1 MLASFDI
8 SASALA
14 AQRIRMNVIAE
25 NIANAHTT
33 RDEAGRAV
41 PYRRREV
48 IFRAERTGGQPGV
61 SVSEVREDRSEP
73 RRVWDPDHPDAVG
86 GYVAYPNVNV
96 IQEMVDMTLASRS
109 YEANVTAIETAKAM
123 SSAALRIIA

>member
-1 MLASFDI
+1 MQASLDI
-8 SASALA
+8 SASALT

-33 RDEAGRAV
+33 RDAQGQPA

-48 IFRAERTGGQPGV
+48 VFSPTRANVAGV
-61 SVSEVREDRSEP
+61 SVAEIREDPSP
-73 RRVWDPDHPDAVG
+73 SRRVWEPNHPDAVG

-96 IQEMVDMTLASRS
+96 IQEMVDMTIASRS
-109 YEANVTAIETAKAM
+109 YEANVTAIETARAM
-123 SSAALRIIA
+123 ASAALRIIA